1 MDTYDKLRPGLLDDI
16 HPSGHILLLAGLA
29 GVRLINHRF
38 ITAGQHHM
46 STLLLQGIPQREG
59 DLQIKLCLRYTAGA
73 NAAAVIPAM
82 PWIQSDGNPF

>member
-1 MDTYDKLRPGLLDDI
+1 
-16 HPSGHILLLAGLA
+16 
-29 GVRLINHRF
+29 
-38 ITAGQHHM
+38 M